1 MSDLL
6 LDSLLKFYKNAE
18 NASLFKQL
26 ISTSQGISL
35 RLIDWFVTE
44 YSKDNSVI
52 YKKKNGKQFLVHV
65 GYKSGLKGF
74 QKKFFDPFCRSKRI
88 TVDICEEPVVTT
100 IAQLNFIKWCIQNQ
114 VIDYI
119 NDNRGQLQTKMRTKK
134 IK

>member
-1 MSDLL
+1 MTDLL

-26 ISTSQGISL
+26 ISTSDGISL

-88 TVDICEEPVVTT
+88 NVDICGEPVVTT

-119 NDNRGQLQTKMRTKK
+119 NDNRGQLQSQMRTKK